1 VAKRRL
7 LAVDDDPVILNLV
20 KMNFEMEGFDV
31 ITAADGEEGLAK
43 ARNEKPDV
51 VILDIM
57 MPKMSGL
64 EVCHILK
71 SEADTKAI
79 PIVLLSAKAQEADVH
94 AGLTL
99 GADAYVTK
107 PFDPLELTQQVLD
120 LLSSGKS

>member
-20 KMNFEMEGFDV
+20 KMNFEMEGFEV
-31 ITAADGEEGLAK
+31 LTAVDGEEGLQV
-43 ARNEKPDV
+43 ARDEKPDV
-51 VILDIM
+51 VVLDIM

-71 SEADTKAI
+71 SEAATKAI

-99 GADAYVTK
+99 GADSYVTK

-120 LLSSGKS
+120 LLSDSKG